1 MTFDEFRAYVEA
13 RMASEWSTTP
23 ISFENVTDSA
33 ALKAAK
39 DSKSPWVRFVIREGD
54 GALDTIGSD
63 SRLERHAGIV
73 FVSIFVAQGDGTETA
88 RSYAK
93 DIAAIFRGYFA
104 EPCVHFRTPYVNV
117 VGAADGW
124 FQLNLLIPFENNE
137 YYS

>member
-1 MTFDEFRAYVEA
+1 MTFDEFREYAETRIA
-13 RMASEWSTTP
+13 AEWATTP
-23 ISFENVTDSA
+23 ISFENVTDSTV
-33 ALKAAK
+33 LKAAK
-39 DSKSPWVRFVIREGD
+39 DSKAPWVRFTIREGD
-54 GALDTIGSD
+54 GVLDTIGSN
-63 SRLERHAGIV
+63 SRLERHAGVI
-73 FVSIFVAQGDGTETA
+73 FVSIFVAQGSGTETA
-88 RSYAK
+88 RGYAR